1 MKLKLNTLLDSFQTG
16 IHNFALRF
24 LAGPPAR
31 DGEGN
36 CPELL
41 EAVAQAHREWETAK
55 SFFETVTDPDLIDY
69 AIYRIAAAQR
79 RYAYLLR
86 QAKQE
91 GVRTGEWS
99 GKYN

>member
-1 MKLKLNTLLDSFQTG
+1 MKIDLNTLLENFQAG
-16 IHNFALRF
+16 IHNFAARILS
-24 LAGPPAR
+24 GPSVR
-31 DGEGN
+31 EGEGD

-41 EAVAQAHREWETAK
+41 EAVAQAHREWEAAK